1 MWRVLACV
9 ALMAVAG
16 PQATTGEVYTSIQ
29 DLTAVFSLERRVV
42 SALSNYV
49 DDMEA
54 KLLRIRN
61 VKQLFGKLVLAES
74 R

>member
-1 MWRVLACV
+1 MFQQRMWRVLACV
-9 ALMAVAG
+9 ALMVVAG
-16 PQATTGEVYTSIQ
+16 PQRTTGEVYTSIQ

-54 KLLRIRN
+54 KLLRIR
-61 VKQLFGKLVLAES
+61 K
-74 R
+74 